1 MKSSRSVSAGLVLF
15 MAIVVGGSTAAQ
27 NPAGR
32 FFFYDAESRSD
43 GQWAAPPPFFPQPWQ
58 EPDTPHP
65 RRAKIVADATAP
77 QGTRVLQWEVT
88 PQVNHDLYTEIK
100 FDQTPPAEPRTY
112 YFAFFARFDRRDGR
126 DIWHHGRDA
135 ESFDKALEVVG
146 DGIRWTVN
154 FGERSMGNQEHR
166 FSVFVTNPTYH
177 LNRDLERVSETYYQN
192 QGIFSRSHSLQLEYE
207 KWHAIVFAMKWAT
220 DKSGAVALWAN
231 GEKVLEY
238 KDIQTVKPPG
248 TFERLQLW
256 GTIAQPAYDAPP
268 HQRKLDAL
276 LFTDDWTQITRG
288 GCLQVPRHRK
298 QMPAG

>member
-1 MKSSRSVSAGLVLF
+1 MKPPHRICAGLALFATVVLD
-15 MAIVVGGSTAAQ
+15 APATAQ
-27 NPAGR
+27 NLAGR
-32 FFFYDAESRSD
+32 FFYYDAESRAD
-43 GQWAAPPPFFPQPWQ
+43 GQWAAQPPLFPQPWQ

-65 RRAKIVADATAP
+65 RRAKIVAEPTAP
-77 QGTRVLQWEVT
+77 QGTRVLQWDVT

-112 YFAFFARFDRRDGR
+112 YFAFFVRFDRRDGR
-126 DIWHHGRDA
+126 DIWHRGRDA

-177 LNRDLERVSETYYQN
+177 LNRDLERVSENYYQN
-192 QGIFSRSHSLQLEYE
+192 HDVYSRSNSLQLEYE
-207 KWHAIVFAMKWAT
+207 RWHAIVFAMKWAT
-220 DKSGAVALWAN
+220 DKAGAVALWAK
-231 GEKVLEY
+231 GKKVLEY
-238 KDIQTVKPPG
+238 KDIQTAKPPG

-268 HQRKLDAL
+268 HTRKLDAL
-276 LFTDDWTQITRG
+276 LFTDDWGLVKRG
-288 GCLQVPRHRK
+288 GYVPDH
-298 QMPAG
+298 